1 MLPSKVLTSHTYHTH
16 DLAVV
21 NTFEDL
27 TNSGGVL

>member
-1 MLPSKVLTSHTYHTH
+1 MLPSKILTSHTYHTH

-27 TNSGGVL
+27 TMAVEYF